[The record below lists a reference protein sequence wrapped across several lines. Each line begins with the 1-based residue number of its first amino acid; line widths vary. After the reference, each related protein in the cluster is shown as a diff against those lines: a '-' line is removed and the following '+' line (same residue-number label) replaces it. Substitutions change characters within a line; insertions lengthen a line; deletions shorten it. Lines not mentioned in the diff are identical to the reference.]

1 MINTLSTFPLVSP
14 RVPSLLGAICAVTV
28 LTTAWWSAR
37 ADETQND
44 DPAKAQWERQL
55 SQLNDLVADEPDRL
69 ALYSQRGDVLFFLGR
84 FEAAVA
90 DYDKMI
96 AIDASRAASHWRR
109 GIALFYA
116 ERAKEAA
123 AQFEQYHSFDDVD
136 RENGIWRYFS
146 QWKASGKEAAQ
157 AELLRYEKDDREPFP
172 DLYAFFAGKLS
183 GEEVLTHIKNAEL
196 TSQERRKREFYAHL
210 YLGLERALAQ
220 DNEAARLFLTRAV
233 ENDWPR
239 QAGYGPHYMWQ
250 VGRLHLEQLANE

>member
-1 MINTLSTFPLVSP
+1 MTRALTTSSRVRP
-14 RVPSLLGAICAVTV
+14 RVRTLTCTLCALV
-28 LTTAWWSAR
+28 LPMLALSDVD
-37 ADETQND
+37 ADEPVGND
-44 DPAKAQWERQL
+44 QAKSQWARQL
-55 SQLNDLVADEPDRL
+55 SRLDALVTEQPDQLT
-69 ALYSQRGDVLFFLGR
+69 LYSQRGDVLFYLGR

-96 AIDASRAASHWRR
+96 ELDANRAASHWRR

-116 ERAKEAA
+116 GRAKEAA

-146 QWKASGKEAAQ
+146 QWKASGKDAAQ

-172 DLYAFFAGKLS
+172 DLYAFFAGKLTS
-183 GEEVLTHIKNAEL
+183 EEVLSHIEEAEL
-196 TSQERRKREFYAHL
+196 PAHERRKREFYAHL
-210 YLGLERALAQ
+210 YLGLERALAE
-220 DNEAARLFLTRAV
+220 DSKAARSLLTRAV